1 MLNKYIKSPLNY
13 TGGKFKLLPQIIP
26 LLPQNINTFVD
37 LFGGGFNVGI
47 NVEADNIIYNDLSPQ
62 VTQMLKY
69 FKKNSLEDMLK
80 QIENWINEYKLS
92 KTNQEGFLE
101 FRLFYN
107 NNKNPLALYTLICY
121 AFNYQIRFNKVGNYN
136 MPFGKDRSSFNDIL
150 KNKFIDFVKKLQSKN
165 INFINNDFI
174 SVLKNIEL
182 NSDVFIYCDPPYFN
196 STATYNENGG
206 WTKKNELDLREIL
219 IELHGKKISWALS
232 NNLKT
237 NENLEQWANN
247 NEFKINYLNGTY
259 GNCNYH
265 KKDKLNKDIEVLITN
280 Y

>member
-1 MLNKYIKSPLNY
+1 MSNTYVKSPLNY
-13 TGGKFKLLPQIIP
+13 TGGKFKLISQIIP
-26 LLPQNINTFVD
+26 LFPQQLNTFVD

-62 VTQMLKY
+62 VMQMLKY
-69 FKKNSLEDMLK
+69 FKENNLEDMLK
-80 QIENWINEYKLS
+80 QIENWIDEYKLS

-121 AFNYQIRFNKVGNYN
+121 AFNYQIRFNKASDYN
-136 MPFGKDRSSFNDIL
+136 MSFGKDRSSFNDIL
-150 KNKFIDFVKKLQSKN
+150 KNKFINFVKTLQSKN

-182 NSDVFIYCDPPYFN
+182 NSNVFIYCDPPYFN

-206 WTKKNELDLREIL
+206 WTGKNELELRELL
-219 IELHGKKISWALS
+219 IKLHDKKISWALS
-232 NNLKT
+232 NNLST
-237 NENLEQWANN
+237 NESLEKWAND

-265 KKDKLNKDIEVLITN
+265 KKDKSNKDIEVLITN

>member
-1 MLNKYIKSPLNY
+1 M
-13 TGGKFKLLPQIIP
+13 
-26 LLPQNINTFVD
+26 
-37 LFGGGFNVGI
+37 FGGGFNVGI
-47 NVEADNIIYNDLSPQ
+47 NVKADKIIYNDLSIQ
-62 VTQMLKY
+62 VVQMLEY
-69 FKKNSLEDMLK
+69 FKRNNLEEMLK
-80 QIENWINEYKLS
+80 QIENWINEYQLS

-121 AFNYQIRFNKVGNYN
+121 AFNYQIRFNKSGDYN
-136 MPFGKDRSSFNDIL
+136 MPFGKDRSSFNDTL
-150 KNKFIDFVKKLQSKN
+150 KNKFIDFVKALQSKECQ
-165 INFINNDFI
+165 FINSDFI

-182 NSDVFIYCDPPYFN
+182 NSNVFIYCDPPYFN

-206 WTKKNELDLREIL
+206 WTGKNELELRELL
-219 IELHGKKISWALS
+219 IKLHDKKISWALS
-232 NNLKT
+232 NNLST
-237 NENLEQWANN
+237 NENLEKWAND

-265 KKDKLNKDIEVLITN
+265 KKDKSNKDIEVLITN